1 MRLFELDQEKAT
13 VARIVALTN
22 QLKQDL
28 DKGKIDAE
36 NFSTDKLLNYF
47 RKNDIIL
54 DRDDLYSMVKQRPLK
69 GVVTNIQGD
78 KVVFKGTKDSE
89 STEPDENKK
98 TISKMAKHAL
108 NKK

>member
-78 KVVFKGTKDSE
+78 KVVFKGTNDSE

>member
-78 KVVFKGTKDSE
+78 KVVFKGTTDSG

>member
-36 NFSTDKLLNYF
+36 NFSTDQLLNYF

-69 GVVTNIQGD
+69 DVVTNIKGD
-78 KVVFKGTKDSE
+78 NVVFKGFANVDTA
-89 STEPDENKK
+89 EPDENKK

>member
-36 NFSTDKLLNYF
+36 NFSTDQLLNYF
-47 RKNDIIL
+47 RKNDVIL

-69 GVVTNIQGD
+69 GVVTNIKGD
-78 KVVFKGTKDSE
+78 KVVFKGTNDSE

>member
-78 KVVFKGTKDSE
+78 KVVFKGTNDSE

-98 TISKMAKHAL
+98 TISKMAKKAL